1 MHLITATLQIY
12 TFSFFFLF
20 SLTQQEHSLSGG
32 QDSCWAL
39 CGYDLPKAPTIAQT
53 GQSEYGTEWVN
64 WEIGDERE
72 GQIIIPALSA
82 MFGMTLIETLIET
95 FLTITILP
103 QYLTWL
109 ARLQQSGEE
118 KSLTDGVFPGDS
130 GT

>member
-12 TFSFFFLF
+12 TFFFFFLF
-20 SLTQQEHSLSGG
+20 SLTQQERSLSWG

-39 CGYDLPKAPTIAQT
+39 CGYDLPKAPTIART

-64 WEIGDERE
+64 WEIGDERK
-72 GQIIIPALSA
+72 GQIIIQALSA
-82 MFGMTLIETLIET
+82 MFGMTLIET

-103 QYLTWL
+103 QYLTRL